1 MVMFFFFFFR
11 STVDFQNS
19 LRITIDDSIDDEDG
33 SRYDV

>member
-1 MVMFFFFFFR
+1 MVMFLFFFR

-19 LRITIDDSIDDEDG
+19 LRTMIDDSIDDEDG